1 MVDRPKNIG
10 LGLRYGETQSHLAVE
25 ERCYR
30 FFDNVDKNELLKTD
44 IYGETPL
51 HHAVGNEDLKMCKL
65 LISRNKKII
74 HMKDM
79 DMKTAY
85 DWAVEY
91 NLAYN
96 SHIAIVK
103 ELRQYL

>member
-1 MVDRPKNIG
+1 
-10 LGLRYGETQSHLAVE
+10 
-25 ERCYR
+25 
-30 FFDNVDKNELLKTD
+30 
-44 IYGETPL
+44 
-51 HHAVGNEDLKMCKL
+51 
-65 LISRNKKII
+65 
-74 HMKDM
+74 MKDM

>member
-1 MVDRPKNIG
+1 MVDRPSN
-10 LGLRYGETQSHLAVE
+10 LGYGETHSHLAVE
-25 ERCYR
+25 ERRYR
-30 FFDNVDKNELLKTD
+30 FIKDVDETELFKTD

-74 HMKDM
+74 YMKDM